1 MTVSLSLSLK
11 GGDRD
16 TVTDTD
22 SRPCPDRVGRGRTG
36 SAIKTKKSTEGKT
49 MTARRTNYETARNR
63 FEDGYSNTATLIYA
77 ILAVADAIRDL
88 TSEVAQAKGRAA

>member
-1 MTVSLSLSLK
+1 
-11 GGDRD
+11 
-16 TVTDTD
+16 
-22 SRPCPDRVGRGRTG
+22 
-36 SAIKTKKSTEGKT
+36 

-63 FEDGYSNTATLIYA
+63 VEDGYSNTATLIYA